1 MKKILLCALTATI
14 LLTSLAS
21 CSRRNQYEDHLGSE
35 KETQEEETA
44 KDGIFGSPSEDYT
57 LTVIKKSGNSTH
69 YGGMTDTEL
78 RELYAQSGNRY
89 NTPVMPTGMKYDVRV
104 DNGNKRFFYNKLTG
118 NLGSWCSDPLCM
130 GGDSCFWSNTW
141 YEIQYVSETHLY
153 FLSSEGHLY
162 RSDWQRNNL
171 ELIYE
176 VPVFEEEDLG
186 DGAGFIYAESV
197 EVMYEQNGILYI
209 VGQEYEMNKGSLFA
223 WKAIDLATKEIQT
236 VYVGEANLDV
246 LSVVDGTVYYT
257 YGLMKK
263 EDMHVYKTDLAF
275 SDVSD
280 ESEPLLE
287 KAGFSGQFND
297 RYALLYDH
305 SRMVKGMYP
314 LFLYDL
320 KTNTK
325 LMDLPSENGEIN
337 FHLSGD
343 YIYFEDEITK
353 DEAIGDPLRD
363 YFTYTW
369 DEERVIGDGKTV
381 LDRNLSADTQGAG
394 RIYRLHIPTGEIECV
409 LELKYKDVPV
419 RIGREFYVD
428 GEVIYFSFHNYEEF
442 KNYLNMDFDRKS
454 EPEPHYAVADL
465 QNGTVTFLDFSDEES
480 A

>member
-1 MKKILLCALTATI
+1 MKKILLCALTATL

-89 NTPVMPTGMKYDVRV
+89 NTPVIPTGMKYDVRV

-118 NLGSWCSDPLCM
+118 NLGSWCGDPLCM

-153 FLSSEGHLY
+153 FLSGEGHLY

-186 DGAGFIYAESV
+186 DGASFIYAESV
-197 EVMYEQNGILYI
+197 EVMYEQDGILYI

-236 VYVGEANLDV
+236 VYVGENNLGV
-246 LSVVDGTVYYT
+246 LAVVDGTVYYT
-257 YGLMKK
+257 YGRIEPK
-263 EDMHVYKTDLAF
+263 ENHVYKTDLTF
-275 SDVSD
+275 SDVSV
-280 ESEPLLE
+280 ESEPFLE
-287 KAGFSGQFND
+287 KTGFSGQFND

-305 SRMVKGMYP
+305 SRLVMGAHP

-320 KTNTK
+320 ETNTK

-369 DEERVIGDGKTV
+369 DEERDIGGGNTV
-381 LDRNLSADTQGAG
+381 VDRNQSADTQGAG

-419 RIGREFYVD
+419 RIGRKFYVD

-454 EPEPHYAVADL
+454 EPEPHYAIADL
-465 QNGTVTFLDFSDEES
+465 QNGTVTFLDFSEEE
-480 A
+480 